1 MRISVKAM
9 GRGEE
14 IIFLMKKNNKIFMLA
29 FDKADTFNI
38 NFIEPNFSKMKIQL
52 TGQMLWE

>member
-1 MRISVKAM
+1 
-9 GRGEE
+9 
-14 IIFLMKKNNKIFMLA
+14 MLA